1 MNQRQTDTLNLF
13 LEGYEAKIT
22 TKIWADLNKCS
33 KDTAGRDIQDL
44 VQKGMLRE
52 DIPGAKRPSYSI
64 VFSDDDL
71 YTSDFTDVRVEGSD
85 NEYYLCAI
93 YKGVTSVRE
102 RILRLDAERYEC
114 GDLSKENMLAKY
126 CCYIVKG

>member
-13 LEGYEAKIT
+13 LDGYEAKIT
-22 TKIWADLNKCS
+22 TKTWADLNKCS

-64 VFSDDDL
+64 VFSGDDL
-71 YTSDFTDVRVEGSD
+71 YTSDFTDMRVEGNG

-93 YKGVTSVRE
+93 YKGVTSIRE
-102 RILRLDAERYEC
+102 RILRLDAERYER
-114 GDLSKENMLAKY
+114 GDLSKENLLAKY
-126 CCYIVKG
+126 CSYIVKG